1 MNERKKKDEIKMMKW
16 RLLEWKRKKRYTEA
30 DKETDF
36 NKQVDRQTKREK
48 NERKPTKLK

>member
-1 MNERKKKDEIKMMKW
+1 MEKKEIH
-16 RLLEWKRKKRYTEA
+16 REA
-30 DKETDF
+30 EKETDF